1 MPWTRFREVLDDR
14 GVPELGKPA
23 YRNFNRYSNPRV
35 PELLDK
41 AAFTSD
47 EAELAEIYQE
57 LDRIYMQDIP
67 IIVLEYRP
75 WEFYEFNETYWTGF
89 PTEENPTAPP
99 QHNLAGVKILYVIEP
114 KK

>member
-1 MPWTRFREVLDDR
+1 MDDR
-14 GVPELGKPA
+14 DVLPMGQTA

-35 PELLDK
+35 PDLLDR
-41 AAFTSD
+41 AAFTND
-47 EAELAEIYQE
+47 EAELKEIYQE
-57 LDRIYMQDIP
+57 LDRIYLQDIP

-89 PTEENPTAPP
+89 PTAENPTAPP
-99 QHNLAGVKILYVIEP
+99 QHHRAGVKILYVIEP